1 MAMQLSA
8 TTNFELRVRLA
19 RRETGLSPT
28 VKNLLT
34 FEGSASFVKCLCYF
48 CLVSVLLLCV
58 SCLLI

>member
-28 VKNLLT
+28 VKKLLT
-34 FEGSASFVKCLCYF
+34 FEGGASFVERLCYF
-48 CLVSVLLLCV
+48 CLVSVMLLCV
-58 SCLLI
+58 SVY